1 MKNKQGFL
9 PNLLNKYGI
18 RKLSAGTAS
27 LLIGAT
33 LVFGINGQV
42 KAAETDNTFS
52 QNEDN
57 KTNDSKSSDEELVKS
72 EDDQISNTSA
82 DTTLESEFEQNNNPS
97 SIEESTNRNDEDT
110 LSQRTS
116 TETETDT
123 HVKSADNQTTNE
135 TTNKNDDNAT
145 TNHTENTSDE
155 STYQSDD
162 LNTTQHDNSNTNQDT
177 QSTLNPTSKESS
189 NKDEATSSTPKEST
203 NIEKTSLSNDTN
215 HQTTDEVNHSDSNNM
230 TNSTPNDIENELDTT
245 QLTSHDESPS
255 PQSDNFTG
263 FTNLMATPLNLR
275 NDNSRINLLAA
286 TEDTKPK
293 TYTKPNNSEYSY
305 LLNDLGYDATTVKE
319 NSNLRHAGISQSQDN
334 TGSVIKLNLTK
345 WLSLQ
350 SNFVNGGK
358 VNLSFAQSD
367 FYTQIESITL
377 SGVKMDTT
385 NNGQNWSAPINGS
398 TVNSGEIGSV
408 TNHEILITLKNSQ
421 TLSSLGYSN
430 NRPVYL
436 THTWTTNDGAIA
448 EESIQ
453 VASITPTLDSKAPNT
468 TQKSGF
474 TAGRV
479 INKIKYDSSQ
489 KSIKSVHTFKPNENF
504 LQTDYR
510 AVLYVKE
517 QVNKELIPYI
527 DPNSVKLYV
536 SDPDGKPIS
545 QDRYVNGSIDN
556 DGLFDSSKINEIS
569 IKNNNTSDQLSNAR
583 TSLDKNVFFG
593 TLGQSRSYTI
603 SYKLKDGYTLESVAS
618 KVSARETF
626 DSWMEVDYLDSYD
639 SGAPNKRLFGSYA
652 SSYIDMIDR
661 IAPVAPKANNITT
674 EDTSIK
680 GTAEADTN
688 INLTFSD
695 GRTLNGKVDTNGNF
709 SITIP
714 SDYVLTG
721 KETIK
726 ITSIDKG
733 DNVSPAITISV
744 IDKTPPAVKAIS
756 NKTQEVNTAFNPFI
770 IEATDNSG
778 DKVMHDVRG
787 LPAGVTFNNSSN
799 MISGTPT
806 DVGSYTVTVISRDVK
821 GNETETSFKI
831 NVVDT
836 TKPTVE
842 SVADQ
847 TQEVNTEIEPIKIEA
862 TDNSGQAVTN
872 KVEGLPDGVTFDE
885 ATNTI
890 SGTPNEVGSY
900 TVTVTTTDES
910 GNSETTTFTIDV
922 EDTTKPTV
930 EDIADQTQEVNT
942 EITPITIESED
953 NSGRAVMNKVEGLPD
968 GVTFDETTNTISG
981 TPNEVGSYDIKVTT
995 TDESGNSET
1004 TTFTINVE
1012 DTTKPTVEDIADQT
1026 QEVNT
1031 EITPITIESEDNSG
1045 QAVTNK
1051 VDGLPNGVT
1060 FDEATNTISGTPN
1073 EVGSYDIKVTTTD
1086 ESGNVTETTFTIDVE
1101 DTTKPTVESV
1111 ADQTQE
1117 VNTEITPITIES
1129 EDNSDQAVTNKVE
1142 GLPDGVTFDETTN
1155 TISGTPSEVGSYTV
1169 TVTTTDESGNSETTT
1184 FTINVEDTTKPTVES
1199 VADQTQEVNTEITP
1213 ITIESEDNSGQAV
1226 TNKVEGLPDGV
1237 TFDEATNTISGTPSE
1252 VGRYDVTVTTTDES
1266 GNSETTTF
1274 SINVEDTTK
1283 PTVESV
1289 ADQTQEVNTEI
1300 TPITIESEDNSDQ
1313 AVTNKVEGLPDGVTF
1328 DETTNTISGTPSE
1341 VGSYTVTVTTT
1352 DESGNSET
1360 TTFTINV
1367 EDTTKPT
1374 VESVADQTQE
1384 VNTEIT
1390 PITIESEDNSGQAVT
1405 NKVEGLP
1412 DGVTFDEATNTI
1424 SGTPSE
1430 VGRYDVTV
1438 TTTDE
1443 SGNSETT
1450 TFSINVEDTTKPT
1463 VEDIADQT
1471 QEVNTEIEPIKIEAT
1486 DNSGQA
1492 VTNKVEGLPAGVTF
1506 DEATNTISG
1515 TPNEVGSYTVTVT
1528 TTDESGNSETTTF
1541 TIDVKDTT
1549 KPTVESVAN
1558 QTQEVNTE
1566 IEPIKIEARDN
1577 SGQAVTNKVD
1587 GLPNGVTFDETTNTI
1602 SGTPSEVGS
1611 YDIKVTTTDESGNAT
1626 ETTFTIDVEDTTKPT
1641 VESVAD
1647 QKQEVNTEIEPI
1659 KIEATDNS
1667 GQAVTNKVDGL
1678 PAGVTFDEATNTIS
1692 GTPSEVGSYTVTV
1705 TTTDESGNATE
1716 TTFTIDVED
1725 TTKPTVEDIADQTQ
1739 EVNTEITP
1747 IKIEATDNSGQGVTN
1762 KVEGLPD
1769 GVTFDE
1775 AMNTI
1780 SGTPSE
1786 VSSYDITVTT
1796 TDESGNSETTTF
1808 TIDVKDTTKPTVES
1822 VADQKQEVNT
1832 EIEPIKIEATDNSG
1846 QAVTN
1851 KVDGLPAG
1859 VTFDEATNTI
1869 SGTPSEVGSYTVT
1882 VTTTDESGN
1891 ATETTFTIDVEDTT
1905 KPTVESVAD
1914 QTQEVNTEITP
1925 ITIESEDNSGQ
1936 AVTNKVEGLP
1946 DGVTFDEATNTISG
1960 TPSEV
1965 GSYDITVT
1973 TTDESGNSETTTF
1986 TIDVEDT
1993 TKPTVESVVD
2003 QTQEVN
2009 TEITPIKIEATDNS
2023 GQTVM
2028 NKVEGLPDGV
2038 TFDEATN
2045 TISGTP
2051 SEVGS
2056 YTVTV
2061 TTTDESGNAT
2071 EITFTI
2077 NVEDTTKPT
2086 VEDIADQTQEVNTE
2100 ITPIKIEAT
2109 DNSGQ
2114 GVTNKVDGLPDGV
2127 TFDEATN
2134 TISGTPNEVGSYTVT
2149 VTTTDESGNATET
2162 TFTINVEDTTKPTVE
2177 SVVDQTQEVNTEIT
2191 PINIEA
2197 TDNSGQAVT
2206 NKVEGLPNGVTF
2218 DETTNT
2224 ISGTPNE
2231 VGSYGI
2237 TVTTTDESGNVT
2249 ETTFTIDVEDTTKPT
2264 VESVADQTQEVNT
2277 EITPI
2282 TIESEDNSGQ
2292 AVTNKV
2298 EGLPD
2303 GVTFDETTNTISG
2316 TPNEVGSYGITVTTT
2331 DESGNATEIT
2341 FTINVEDTTKPTVED
2356 IADQTQE
2363 VNTEITPIKI
2373 EATDNSGQGVTNKVD
2388 GLPDGVTFDEA
2399 TNTISGTPNE
2409 VGSYTVTVTTT
2420 DESGNATET
2429 TFTINVED
2437 TTKPTVESVVDQ
2449 TQEVNTE
2456 ITPINIEATDNSGQ
2470 AVTNKVEGLPNGV
2483 TFDETTNTIS
2493 GTPNEV
2499 GSYGITV
2506 TTTDESG
2513 NVTETTFTIDVEDI
2527 TKPTVES
2534 VADQTQEINTEI
2546 EPIKIE
2552 ATDNS
2557 GQVVT
2562 NKVDGLPDGV
2572 TFDEATNTISGT
2584 PNEVGSYGIT
2594 VTTTDESG
2602 NVTETTFTIDVKDT
2616 TKPTVESIANQTQE
2630 VNTEITPITIESE
2643 DNSGQA
2649 VTNKVEGLPDGVT
2662 FDEATNTISG
2672 TPSEVG
2678 SYTVT
2683 VTTTDE
2689 SGNATE
2695 TTFTIN
2701 VEDTTKPTVESVAD
2715 QTQEVNTE
2723 IEPIKIEAT
2732 DNSGQM
2738 VTNKVDGLPDGLTF
2752 DEATNTISGTP
2763 NEVGSYGIT
2772 VTTTDESGNVTETTF
2787 TIDVKDTT
2795 KPTVESVADQ
2805 TQEVNTEIEPI
2816 KIEAKDNSGQAVTNK
2831 VEGLPDGV
2839 TFDEATN
2846 TISGTPNEVGSY
2858 DIKVTTTDESGNET
2872 ETTFTIDVEDTTKP
2886 TVESVADQT
2895 QEVNTEITP
2904 ITIESEDNSG
2914 QAITNKVEGLPDGV
2928 TFDEATN
2935 TISGTP
2941 NEVGRYDITVTT
2953 TDESGNETETTFTI
2967 NVEDTTKPTV
2977 ESIANQTQ
2985 EVNTEITPITIESED
3000 NSGQA
3005 VTNKVDGLP
3014 DGVTFD
3020 EATNTISGTPSEV
3033 GSYTVTVTT
3042 TDESGNETETTFTIN
3057 VEDTTK
3063 PTVESVADQTQE
3075 VNTEIEPIKIEATDN
3090 SGQAVT
3096 NKVDGLPDGLTF
3108 DEATN
3113 TISGTPNEVGSYGI
3127 TVTTTDESGNETET
3141 TFTIDVK
3148 DTTKPT
3154 VESVADQTQ
3163 EVNTEIEPIKI
3174 EAKDNSGQAVTNKV
3188 EGLPDGVTFDEAT
3201 NTISGTPSEV
3211 GSYTVTVTT
3220 TDESGNSETTTFT
3233 IEVKDTTK
3241 PTVEDIADQTQE
3253 VNTEIEPIKIEAKDN
3268 SGQAV
3273 TNKVD
3278 GLPAGVTFDEATNT
3292 ISGTPTEVGKYLITI
3307 TTIDKDGN
3315 TATTT
3320 LTINIIDTTAPEQP
3334 TINKV
3339 TENSTE
3345 VSGRGEPGTIVEV
3358 TFPDGNK
3365 VEGKVDSDGN
3375 YHIQV
3380 PSETTLKG
3388 GQPLQVIAIDKAGN
3402 KSESTTTTVID
3413 TTAPEQPTI
3422 NKVTENSTE
3431 VSGRGEPGT
3440 IVEVTFPDGNKVE
3453 GKVDSDGNY
3462 HIQVPSE
3469 TTLKGGQPLQ
3479 VIAIDKAGNKS
3490 ESTTTTVI
3498 DTTAPEQPTINKVTE
3513 NSTEVSGR
3521 GEPGTIVEVTF
3532 PDGNKVEGKVD
3543 SDGNYHI
3550 QIPSD
3555 EKFKVG
3561 QQLIVKVVDE
3571 EGNVSEPSIAT
3582 VHEEDKNSE
3591 KPGTVTDTVT
3601 KNNSKSLKHK
3611 ASEQQSYHNK
3621 SEKIM
3626 SVNKPTKIVE
3636 KDMSTYDYSRY
3647 SKDISNK
3654 NNKSATFEQ
3663 QNVSDINN
3671 NQYSRNKVNQ
3681 PVKKSR
3687 TNEINKDLP
3696 QTGEENLNKSTLF
3709 GTLVASLGAL
3719 LLFFKRRKKDEDGK
3733 E

>member
-42 KAAETDNTFS
+42 KAAETDNIVS
-52 QNEDN
+52 QNGDN
-57 KTNDSKSSDEELVKS
+57 KTNDSESSDKELVKS
-72 EDDQISNTSA
+72 EDDKTSSTST
-82 DTTLESEFEQNNNPS
+82 DTNLESEFDQNNNPS

-110 LSQRTS
+110 LNQRTS
-116 TETETDT
+116 TETEKDT
-123 HVKSADNQTTNE
+123 HVKSADTQTTNE
-135 TTNKNDDNAT
+135 TTNKNDDNST
-145 TNHTENTSDE
+145 TNHTESISDE

-162 LNTTQHDNSNTNQDT
+162 SKTTQHDNSNTNQDT

-189 NKDEATSSTPKEST
+189 NKDEATSPTPKEST
-203 NIEKTSLSNDTN
+203 SIEKTNLSNDAN
-215 HQTTDEVNHSDSNNM
+215 HQTTDEVNHSDSDNM
-230 TNSTPNDIENELDTT
+230 TNSTPNDTENELDTT

-275 NDNSRINLLAA
+275 NDNPRINLLAA

-293 TYTKPNNSEYSY
+293 TYKKPNNSEYSY

-319 NSNLRHAGISQSQDN
+319 NSDLRHAGISQSQDN

-350 SNFVNGGK
+350 SDFVNGGK

-377 SGVKMDTT
+377 NDVKMDTT

-398 TVNSGEIGSV
+398 TVRSGLIGSV
-408 TNHEILITLKNSQ
+408 TNHDIVITLKNSQ

-430 NRPVYL
+430 NKPVYL

-468 TQKSGF
+468 IQKSDF
-474 TAGRV
+474 TAGRMT
-479 INKIKYDSSQ
+479 NKIKYDSSQ
-489 KSIKSVHTFKPNENF
+489 NSIKSVHTFKPNENF

-510 AVLYVKE
+510 AVLYIKE

-536 SDPDGKPIS
+536 SDPDGNPIS

-569 IKNNNTSDQLSNAR
+569 IKNNNTSGQLSNAR
-583 TSLDKNVFFG
+583 TSLDRNVFFG

-639 SGAPNKRLFGSYA
+639 SGAPNKRLLGSYA

-661 IAPVAPKANNITT
+661 IPPVAPKANSITT

-688 INLTFSD
+688 INLTFND
-695 GRTLNGKVDTNGNF
+695 GRTLNGKVDSNGNF
-709 SITIP
+709 SIAIP

-756 NKTQEVNTAFNPFI
+756 NKTQEVNTEIEPI
-770 IEATDNSG
+770 KIEATDNSG
-778 DKVMHDVRG
+778 QAVTNKVEG
-787 LPAGVTFNNSSN
+787 LPAGMTFDEATNT
-799 MISGTPT
+799 ISGTPSE
-806 DVGSYTVTVISRDVK
+806 VGSYDITVTTTDENGNSETTTFTIDV
-821 GNETETSFKI
+821 E
-831 NVVDT
+831 DT

-862 TDNSGQAVTN
+862 TDNSGRAVTN
-872 KVEGLPDGVTFDE
+872 KVEGLPAGVTFDE

-890 SGTPNEVGSY
+890 SGTPSEVGSY
-900 TVTVTTTDES
+900 TVTVTTMDES
-910 GNSETTTFTIDV
+910 GN
-922 EDTTKPTV
+922 
-930 EDIADQTQEVNT
+930 A
-942 EITPITIESED
+942 
-953 NSGRAVMNKVEGLPD
+953 
-968 GVTFDETTNTISG
+968 
-981 TPNEVGSYDIKVTT
+981 
-995 TDESGNSET
+995 
-1004 TTFTINVE
+1004 
-1012 DTTKPTVEDIADQT
+1012 
-1026 QEVNT
+1026 
-1031 EITPITIESEDNSG
+1031 
-1045 QAVTNK
+1045 
-1051 VDGLPNGVT
+1051 
-1060 FDEATNTISGTPN
+1060 
-1073 EVGSYDIKVTTTD
+1073 
-1086 ESGNVTETTFTIDVE
+1086 TETTFTIDVE

-1129 EDNSDQAVTNKVE
+1129 EDNSDQAVTNKVD
-1142 GLPDGVTFDETTN
+1142 GLPD
-1155 TISGTPSEVGSYTV
+1155 
-1169 TVTTTDESGNSETTT
+1169 
-1184 FTINVEDTTKPTVES
+1184 
-1199 VADQTQEVNTEITP
+1199 
-1213 ITIESEDNSGQAV
+1213 
-1226 TNKVEGLPDGV
+1226 
-1237 TFDEATNTISGTPSE
+1237 
-1252 VGRYDVTVTTTDES
+1252 
-1266 GNSETTTF
+1266 
-1274 SINVEDTTK
+1274 
-1283 PTVESV
+1283 
-1289 ADQTQEVNTEI
+1289 
-1300 TPITIESEDNSDQ
+1300 
-1313 AVTNKVEGLPDGVTF
+1313 
-1328 DETTNTISGTPSE
+1328 
-1341 VGSYTVTVTTT
+1341 
-1352 DESGNSET
+1352 
-1360 TTFTINV
+1360 
-1367 EDTTKPT
+1367 
-1374 VESVADQTQE
+1374 
-1384 VNTEIT
+1384 
-1390 PITIESEDNSGQAVT
+1390 
-1405 NKVEGLP
+1405 
-1412 DGVTFDEATNTI
+1412 
-1424 SGTPSE
+1424 
-1430 VGRYDVTV
+1430 
-1438 TTTDE
+1438 
-1443 SGNSETT
+1443 
-1450 TFSINVEDTTKPT
+1450 
-1463 VEDIADQT
+1463 
-1471 QEVNTEIEPIKIEAT
+1471 
-1486 DNSGQA
+1486 
-1492 VTNKVEGLPAGVTF
+1492 
-1506 DEATNTISG
+1506 
-1515 TPNEVGSYTVTVT
+1515 
-1528 TTDESGNSETTTF
+1528 
-1541 TIDVKDTT
+1541 
-1549 KPTVESVAN
+1549 
-1558 QTQEVNTE
+1558 
-1566 IEPIKIEARDN
+1566 
-1577 SGQAVTNKVD
+1577 
-1587 GLPNGVTFDETTNTI
+1587 
-1602 SGTPSEVGS
+1602 
-1611 YDIKVTTTDESGNAT
+1611 
-1626 ETTFTIDVEDTTKPT
+1626 
-1641 VESVAD
+1641 
-1647 QKQEVNTEIEPI
+1647 
-1659 KIEATDNS
+1659 
-1667 GQAVTNKVDGL
+1667 
-1678 PAGVTFDEATNTIS
+1678 GVTFDEATNTIS

-1716 TTFTIDVED
+1716 TTFTINVED

-1739 EVNTEITP
+1739 EVNTEIEPIKIEATDNGGQAVTNKVDGLPDGVTFDEATNTISGTPSEVDSYDIIVTTTDENGNSETTTFTIDVEDTTKPTVESVVDQTQEVNTEITP
-1747 IKIEATDNSGQGVTN
+1747 IKIEATDNSGQAVAN
-1762 KVEGLPD
+1762 KVDGLPN

-1775 AMNTI
+1775 TTNTI

-1786 VSSYDITVTT
+1786 VGSYDIIVTT
-1796 TDESGNSETTTF
+1796 TDESGNVTETIF
-1808 TIDVKDTTKPTVES
+1808 TIDVEDTTKPTVES
-1822 VADQKQEVNT
+1822 IAGQTQEVNT

-1851 KVDGLPAG
+1851 KVDGLPNG

-1946 DGVTFDEATNTISG
+1946 AGMTFDETTNTISGTPSEVGSYTVTVTTTDESGNETETTFTIDVEDTTKPTVESIANQTQEVNTEITPIKIEATDNSGQAVTNKVDGLPNGVTFDETTNTISGTPSEVGSYDIKVTTTDESGNATETTFTINVEDTTKPTVESIADQTQEVNTEITPITIESEDNSGQAVTNKVEGLPNGVTFDEATNTISG

-1973 TTDESGNSETTTF
+1973 TTDKNGNSETTTFTIDVQDTTKPTVESVADQTQEVNTEITPITIESEDNSGQTVTNKVDGLPDDVTFDEATNTISGTPSKVGSYDITVTTTDESGNATETTF

-1993 TKPTVESVVD
+1993 TKPTVEDIAD
-2003 QTQEVN
+2003 QTQEIN
-2009 TEITPIKIEATDNS
+2009 TEIEPIKIEARDNS
-2023 GQTVM
+2023 GQTVT
-2028 NKVEGLPDGV
+2028 NKVDGLPDGV

-2061 TTTDESGNAT
+2061 TTTDESSNAT
-2071 EITFTI
+2071 ETTFTI
-2077 NVEDTTKPT
+2077 DVEDTTKPT

-2114 GVTNKVDGLPDGV
+2114 AVTNKVDGLPDGV

-2134 TISGTPNEVGSYTVT
+2134 TISGTPSEVGSY
-2149 VTTTDESGNATET
+2149 D
-2162 TFTINVEDTTKPTVE
+2162 
-2177 SVVDQTQEVNTEIT
+2177 
-2191 PINIEA
+2191 
-2197 TDNSGQAVT
+2197 
-2206 NKVEGLPNGVTF
+2206 
-2218 DETTNT
+2218 
-2224 ISGTPNE
+2224 
-2231 VGSYGI
+2231 I
-2237 TVTTTDESGNVT
+2237 TVTTTDENGNSET
-2249 ETTFTIDVEDTTKPT
+2249 TTFTIDVEDTTKPT
-2264 VESVADQTQEVNT
+2264 VE
-2277 EITPI
+2277 
-2282 TIESEDNSGQ
+2282 
-2292 AVTNKV
+2292 
-2298 EGLPD
+2298 
-2303 GVTFDETTNTISG
+2303 
-2316 TPNEVGSYGITVTTT
+2316 
-2331 DESGNATEIT
+2331 
-2341 FTINVEDTTKPTVED
+2341 
-2356 IADQTQE
+2356 
-2363 VNTEITPIKI
+2363 
-2373 EATDNSGQGVTNKVD
+2373 
-2388 GLPDGVTFDEA
+2388 
-2399 TNTISGTPNE
+2399 
-2409 VGSYTVTVTTT
+2409 
-2420 DESGNATET
+2420 
-2429 TFTINVED
+2429 
-2437 TTKPTVESVVDQ
+2437 
-2449 TQEVNTE
+2449 
-2456 ITPINIEATDNSGQ
+2456 
-2470 AVTNKVEGLPNGV
+2470 
-2483 TFDETTNTIS
+2483 
-2493 GTPNEV
+2493 
-2499 GSYGITV
+2499 
-2506 TTTDESG
+2506 
-2513 NVTETTFTIDVEDI
+2513 DI
-2527 TKPTVES
+2527 T
-2534 VADQTQEINTEI
+2534 DQTQEINTEI

-2552 ATDNS
+2552 AR
-2557 GQVVT
+2557 
-2562 NKVDGLPDGV
+2562 
-2572 TFDEATNTISGT
+2572 
-2584 PNEVGSYGIT
+2584 
-2594 VTTTDESG
+2594 
-2602 NVTETTFTIDVKDT
+2602 
-2616 TKPTVESIANQTQE
+2616 
-2630 VNTEITPITIESE
+2630 

-2678 SYTVT
+2678 SY
-2683 VTTTDE
+2683 D
-2689 SGNATE
+2689 
-2695 TTFTIN
+2695 
-2701 VEDTTKPTVESVAD
+2701 
-2715 QTQEVNTE
+2715 
-2723 IEPIKIEAT
+2723 
-2732 DNSGQM
+2732 
-2738 VTNKVDGLPDGLTF
+2738 
-2752 DEATNTISGTP
+2752 
-2763 NEVGSYGIT
+2763 IT
-2772 VTTTDESGNVTETTF
+2772 VTTTDENGNSET
-2787 TIDVKDTT
+2787 
-2795 KPTVESVADQ
+2795 
-2805 TQEVNTEIEPI
+2805 
-2816 KIEAKDNSGQAVTNK
+2816 
-2831 VEGLPDGV
+2831 
-2839 TFDEATN
+2839 
-2846 TISGTPNEVGSY
+2846 
-2858 DIKVTTTDESGNET
+2858 
-2872 ETTFTIDVEDTTKP
+2872 TTFTIDVEDTTKP

-2895 QEVNTEITP
+2895 QEINTEIEP
-2904 ITIESEDNSG
+2904 IKIE
-2914 QAITNKVEGLPDGV
+2914 A
-2928 TFDEATN
+2928 
-2935 TISGTP
+2935 
-2941 NEVGRYDITVTT
+2941 R
-2953 TDESGNETETTFTI
+2953 
-2967 NVEDTTKPTV
+2967 
-2977 ESIANQTQ
+2977 
-2985 EVNTEITPITIESED
+2985 D

-3042 TDESGNETETTFTIN
+3042 TDESGNATETTFTID

-3063 PTVESVADQTQE
+3063 PTVEDIANQTQE

-3096 NKVDGLPDGLTF
+3096 NKVDGLPDGVTF

-3113 TISGTPNEVGSYGI
+3113 TISGTPSEVGSYDI
-3127 TVTTTDESGNETET
+3127 TVTTTDKNGNSETT
-3141 TFTIDVK
+3141 TFTIDVQ

-3163 EVNTEIEPIKI
+3163 EVNTEITPITIESEDNSGQTVTNKVDGLPDGVTFDEATNTISGTPSKVGSYDITVTTTDENGNATKTTFTIDVEDTTTPTVESVADQTLEVNTEINPIKI
-3174 EAKDNSGQAVTNKV
+3174 EATDNSGQAVTNKVEGLPAGITFDEATNTISGTPSEVGSYTVTVTTTDENGNATETTFTIDVEDTTKPTVEDITDQTQEINTEINPIKIETTDNSGQTVTNKV

-3220 TDESGNSETTTFT
+3220 TDENGNATETTFT
-3233 IEVKDTTK
+3233 IDVEDTTK
-3241 PTVEDIADQTQE
+3241 PTVEDITDQTQE
-3253 VNTEIEPIKIEAKDN
+3253 INTEMTPIKIEATDN

-3273 TNKVD
+3273 TNKVE
-3278 GLPAGVTFDEATNT
+3278 GLPDGVTFDEATNT
-3292 ISGTPTEVGKYLITI
+3292 ISGTPSEVGKYLITI

-3320 LTINIIDTTAPEQP
+3320 LTINVIDTTTPEQP

-3345 VSGRGEPGTIVEV
+3345 VNGRGEPGTVVEV

-3375 YHIQV
+3375 YHIQI

-3402 KSESTTTTVID
+3402 KSEATTTNVID

-3440 IVEVTFPDGNKVE
+3440 V
-3453 GKVDSDGNY
+3453 
-3462 HIQVPSE
+3462 
-3469 TTLKGGQPLQ
+3469 
-3479 VIAIDKAGNKS
+3479 
-3490 ESTTTTVI
+3490 
-3498 DTTAPEQPTINKVTE
+3498 
-3513 NSTEVSGR
+3513 
-3521 GEPGTIVEVTF
+3521 VEVTF

-3555 EKFKVG
+3555 ERFKVG

-3571 EGNVSEPSIAT
+3571 EGNVSEPSIT
-3582 VHEEDKNSE
+3582 MVQKEDKNSE
-3591 KPGTVTDTVT
+3591 KLSTVTGTVT

-3621 SEKIM
+3621 SEKIKN
-3626 SVNKPTKIVE
+3626 VNKPTKIVE

-3687 TNEINKDLP
+3687 KNEINKDLP
-3696 QTGEENLNKSTLF
+3696 QTGEENFNKSTLF

-3719 LLFFKRRKKDEDGK
+3719 LLFFKRRKKDENDEK